1 MDTYRSRI
9 FTEEELNKIRGQFYY
24 VDEDHYGRKRLFFDN
39 AGGSLR
45 LKKAEEVFHL
55 IDSMPDASEHSNS
68 IARELAALEDRGRE
82 DIKKVIFGAKSG
94 TIYPSYTASQIAME
108 MVRVITENA
117 RGTNIV
123 TTMLEHPSVFDAA
136 RLYSRIHGMELRV
149 AGVNKETGGV
159 DADTILSLIDQNT
172 ALLCCMAASNISGYI
187 YETEKICRRAREI
200 NPDIYIYID
209 AVQHAPHGVLAPEEW
224 GADVTSFAPY
234 KFFGVRGFGLA
245 YLSDRV
251 SRFVHHRL
259 LGKPEDDWEIGS
271 PATAQFAVIT
281 EIINYVAGLGGAVCH
296 EGGTASSEGG
306 TASSGCEAAFLLG
319 KTAPPEGGTACPEEQ
334 SRRKLFEIGM
344 QRIADHER
352 GLLDMMLEGVDGIP
366 GLRHI
371 PGVTVQMDGKD
382 LTTRDLILGIE
393 FENLSCE
400 QAVVEYEKRG
410 VITFERA
417 LSSMYSKRMVEAFD
431 SKGMVRLSPL
441 HVNTPQEIRHFL
453 VLTQE
458 MAGL

>member
-1 MDTYRSRI
+1 MDTYRSRM

-209 AVQHAPHGVLAPEEW
+209 AVQHAPHGVLDPEKW

-296 EGGTASSEGG
+296 
-306 TASSGCEAAFLLG
+306 
-319 KTAPPEGGTACPEEQ
+319 EGGTACPEEQ

-441 HVNTPQEIRHFL
+441 HVNTPQEIRQFL

>member
-1 MDTYRSRI
+1 MDTYRSRM

-94 TIYPSYTASQIAME
+94 TIYPGYTASQIAME

-209 AVQHAPHGVLAPEEW
+209 AVQHAPHGVLDPERW

-281 EIINYVAGLGGAVCH
+281 EIINYVAGLGGAVC
-296 EGGTASSEGG
+296 
-306 TASSGCEAAFLLG
+306 
-319 KTAPPEGGTACPEEQ
+319 PEGGTACPEEQ

-352 GLLDMMLEGVDGIP
+352 GLLDMMLEGVDGVP

-441 HVNTPQEIRHFL
+441 HVNTPQEISHFL
-453 VLTQE
+453 ILTQE

>member
-1 MDTYRSRI
+1 MDTYRSRM
-9 FTEEELNKIRGQFYY
+9 FTEEELDKIRGQFYY

-187 YETEKICRRAREI
+187 YVTEKICRRAREI

-281 EIINYVAGLGGAVCH
+281 EIINYVAGLGGAVC
-296 EGGTASSEGG
+296 
-306 TASSGCEAAFLLG
+306 
-319 KTAPPEGGTACPEEQ
+319 PEGGTACPEEQ

-344 QRIADHER
+344 RRIADHER

-458 MAGL
+458 IAGL

>member
-1 MDTYRSRI
+1 MSTYTDRMFS
-9 FTEEELNKIRGQFYY
+9 EEELAEIRTQFYY
-24 VDEDHYGRKRLFFDN
+24 VDEDYYGRKRLFFDN

-45 LKKAEEVFHL
+45 LKKAEEAFRR

-68 IARELAALEDRGRE
+68 LALELAALEDRGRE
-82 DIKKVIFGAKSG
+82 DIKHVIFNAKSG
-94 TIYPSYTASQIAME
+94 TIYPTYTASQIAME
-108 MVRVITENA
+108 MIRVILEYA
-117 RGTNIV
+117 KGTNVV

-136 RLYSRIHGMELRV
+136 RMYSEKHGMELRV

-159 DADTILSLIDQNT
+159 DAETILGLIDENT

-187 YETEKICRRAREI
+187 YETEKICKKAREI

-209 AVQHAPHGVLAPEEW
+209 AVQHAPHGILDPEKW

-234 KFFGVRGFGLA
+234 KFFGVRGFGIA

-251 SRFVHHRL
+251 STFAHHRL
-259 LGKPEDDWEIGS
+259 LGKAEDDWEIGS

-281 EIINYVAGLGGAVCH
+281 EIINYVAD
-296 EGGTASSEGG
+296 
-306 TASSGCEAAFLLG
+306 LG
-319 KTAPPEGGTACPEEQ
+319 KKVFPEETD
-334 SRRKLFEIGM
+334 RRKLFEAGM

-352 GLLDMMLEGVDGIP
+352 GLLEMMLEGTGDVP

-371 PGVTVQMDGKD
+371 PGVIVQMDGKD
-382 LTTRDLILGIE
+382 LMTRDLILGIE
-393 FENLSCE
+393 FERLTCQ
-400 QAVVEYEKRG
+400 QAVAEYEKRG

-417 LSSMYSKRMVEAFD
+417 LSSMYSKRMVEAFG

-441 HVNTPQEIRHFL
+441 HVNTPEEIRQFL
-453 VLTQE
+453 QVTKEL
-458 MAGL
+458 AAL

>member
-1 MDTYRSRI
+1 MSTYSDRM
-9 FTEEELNKIRGQFYY
+9 FTEEELAEIRAQFYY
-24 VDEDHYGRKRLFFDN
+24 VDEDYYGRKRLFFDN

-45 LKKAEEVFHL
+45 LKKAEEAFHR

-68 IARELAALEDRGRE
+68 LALELAALEDRGRE
-82 DIKKVIFGAKSG
+82 DIKHVIFNAKSG
-94 TIYPSYTASQIAME
+94 TIYPTYTASQIAME
-108 MVRVITENA
+108 MVRVILENA
-117 RGTNIV
+117 KGTNVV

-136 RLYSRIHGMELRV
+136 RMYSEKHGMELRV

-159 DADTILSLIDQNT
+159 DAETILGLIDKDT

-187 YETEKICRRAREI
+187 YETEKICKKAREI

-209 AVQHAPHGVLAPEEW
+209 AVQHAPHGILDPEKW

-234 KFFGVRGFGLA
+234 KFFGVRGFGIA

-251 SRFVHHRL
+251 STFAHHRL
-259 LGKPEDDWEIGS
+259 LGKAEDDWEIGS

-281 EIINYVAGLGGAVCH
+281 EIINYV
-296 EGGTASSEGG
+296 TD
-306 TASSGCEAAFLLG
+306 LG
-319 KTAPPEGGTACPEEQ
+319 KKAFPEETE
-334 SRRKLFEIGM
+334 RRKLFEAGM

-352 GLLDMMLEGVDGIP
+352 GLLEMMLEGTGDVP

-371 PGVTVQMDGKD
+371 PGVIVQMDGKD
-382 LTTRDLILGIE
+382 LMTRDLILGIE
-393 FENLSCE
+393 FERLTCQ
-400 QAVVEYEKRG
+400 QAVAEYEKRG

-417 LSSMYSKRMVEAFD
+417 LSSMYSKRMVEAFG

-441 HVNTPQEIRHFL
+441 HVNTPAEIRQFL
-453 VLTQE
+453 QVTKEL
-458 MAGL
+458 AAL

>member
-1 MDTYRSRI
+1 MDTYRSRM

-209 AVQHAPHGVLAPEEW
+209 AVQHAPHGVLDPEKW

-296 EGGTASSEGG
+296 EGGTA
-306 TASSGCEAAFLLG
+306 
-319 KTAPPEGGTACPEEQ
+319 CPEEQ

-344 QRIADHER
+344 RRIADHER
-352 GLLDMMLEGVDGIP
+352 GLLDMMLEGEDGIP

-441 HVNTPQEIRHFL
+441 HVNTPQEIRQFL

-458 MAGL
+458 IAGL

>member
-1 MDTYRSRI
+1 MSTYTDRM
-9 FTEEELNKIRGQFYY
+9 FTEEELAEIRAQFYY
-24 VDEDHYGRKRLFFDN
+24 VDEDYYGRKRLFFDN

-45 LKKAEEVFHL
+45 LKKAEEAFHR

-68 IARELAALEDRGRE
+68 LALKLAALEDRGRD
-82 DIKKVIFGAKSG
+82 DIKHVIFNAKSG
-94 TIYPSYTASQIAME
+94 TIYPTYTASQIAME
-108 MVRVITENA
+108 VVRVILENA
-117 RGTNIV
+117 KGTNVV

-136 RLYSRIHGMELRV
+136 RMYSEKHGMELRV

-159 DADTILSLIDQNT
+159 DAETILGLIDKDT

-187 YETEKICRRAREI
+187 YKTEKICKKAREI

-209 AVQHAPHGVLAPEEW
+209 AVQHAPHGILDSEKW

-234 KFFGVRGFGLA
+234 KFFGVRGFGIA

-251 SRFVHHRL
+251 STFAHHRL
-259 LGKPEDDWEIGS
+259 LGKAEDDWEIGS

-281 EIINYVAGLGGAVCH
+281 EIINYVAD
-296 EGGTASSEGG
+296 
-306 TASSGCEAAFLLG
+306 LG
-319 KTAPPEGGTACPEEQ
+319 KKAFPEETD
-334 SRRKLFEIGM
+334 RRKLFEAGM

-352 GLLDMMLEGVDGIP
+352 GLLWMMLEGTGDVP

-371 PGVTVQMDGKD
+371 PGVIVQMDGKD
-382 LTTRDLILGIE
+382 LMTRDLILGVE
-393 FENLSCE
+393 FEHLTCQ
-400 QAVVEYEKRG
+400 QAVAEYEKRG

-417 LSSMYSKRMVEAFD
+417 LTSMYSKRMVEAFD

-441 HVNTPQEIRHFL
+441 HVNTPAEIRQFL
-453 VLTQE
+453 QVTKEL
-458 MAGL
+458 AAL

>member
-1 MDTYRSRI
+1 MDTYRSRM

-68 IARELAALEDRGRE
+68 IARELAALEDRGCE

-159 DADTILSLIDQNT
+159 DADTILSLIDQKT

-200 NPDIYIYID
+200 NPDINIYID
-209 AVQHAPHGVLAPEEW
+209 AVQHAPHGVLDPETW

-251 SRFVHHRL
+251 SRFIHHRL

-281 EIINYVAGLGGAVCH
+281 EIINYVAGLGGAVC
-296 EGGTASSEGG
+296 
-306 TASSGCEAAFLLG
+306 
-319 KTAPPEGGTACPEEQ
+319 PEGGTACPEEQ

-344 QRIADHER
+344 RRIADHER

-441 HVNTPQEIRHFL
+441 HVNTPQEIRQFL

>member
-1 MDTYRSRI
+1 MDTYRSRM
-9 FTEEELNKIRGQFYY
+9 FTEEELDKIRGQFYY

-45 LKKAEEVFHL
+45 LKKAEEAFHRV
-55 IDSMPDASEHSNS
+55 DSLPDASEHSNS
-68 IARELAALEDRGRE
+68 LARELAALEDRGRE

-187 YETEKICRRAREI
+187 YETEKICRKAREI

-209 AVQHAPHGVLAPEEW
+209 AVQHAPHGVLDPEEW

-259 LGKPEDDWEIGS
+259 LGKPEDDWEVGS

-281 EIINYVAGLGGAVCH
+281 EIINYVAGLGGAVC
-296 EGGTASSEGG
+296 
-306 TASSGCEAAFLLG
+306 
-319 KTAPPEGGTACPEEQ
+319 PEGGTACPEEQ

-441 HVNTPQEIRHFL
+441 HVNTPQEISHFL
-453 VLTQE
+453 ILTQE

>member
-1 MDTYRSRI
+1 MDTYRSRM

-281 EIINYVAGLGGAVCH
+281 EIINYVAGLGGAVC
-296 EGGTASSEGG
+296 
-306 TASSGCEAAFLLG
+306 
-319 KTAPPEGGTACPEEQ
+319 PEGGTACPEEQ

-352 GLLDMMLEGVDGIP
+352 GLLDMMLEGVDGVP

-458 MAGL
+458 IAGL

>member
-1 MDTYRSRI
+1 MDTYRSRM
-9 FTEEELNKIRGQFYY
+9 FTEEELDKIRGQFYY

-281 EIINYVAGLGGAVCH
+281 EIINYVAGLGGAVC
-296 EGGTASSEGG
+296 
-306 TASSGCEAAFLLG
+306 
-319 KTAPPEGGTACPEEQ
+319 PEGGTACPEEQ

-344 QRIADHER
+344 RRIADHER

-441 HVNTPQEIRHFL
+441 HVNTPQEISHFL
-453 VLTQE
+453 ILTQE

>member
-1 MDTYRSRI
+1 MDTYRSRM

-209 AVQHAPHGVLAPEEW
+209 AVQHAPHGVLDPEKW

-281 EIINYVAGLGGAVCH
+281 EIINYVAGLGGAVC
-296 EGGTASSEGG
+296 
-306 TASSGCEAAFLLG
+306 
-319 KTAPPEGGTACPEEQ
+319 PEGGTACPEEQ
-334 SRRKLFEIGM
+334 SRRKFFEIGM
-344 QRIADHER
+344 RRIADHER
-352 GLLDMMLEGVDGIP
+352 GLLDMMLEGEDGIP

-441 HVNTPQEIRHFL
+441 HVNTPQEIRQFL

-458 MAGL
+458 IAGL

>member
-1 MDTYRSRI
+1 MDTYRSRM

-296 EGGTASSEGG
+296 EGGTA
-306 TASSGCEAAFLLG
+306 
-319 KTAPPEGGTACPEEQ
+319 CPEEQ

-441 HVNTPQEIRHFL
+441 HVNTPQEIRQFL

>member
-1 MDTYRSRI
+1 MDTYRSRM

-149 AGVNKETGGV
+149 ADVNKETGGV
-159 DADTILSLIDQNT
+159 DAETILSLIDQNT

-209 AVQHAPHGVLAPEEW
+209 AVQHAPHGVLDPEKW

-296 EGGTASSEGG
+296 EGGTA
-306 TASSGCEAAFLLG
+306 
-319 KTAPPEGGTACPEEQ
+319 CPEEQ
-334 SRRKLFEIGM
+334 SRRKFFEIGM
-344 QRIADHER
+344 RRIADHER
-352 GLLDMMLEGVDGIP
+352 GLLDMMLEGEDGIP

-441 HVNTPQEIRHFL
+441 HVNTPQEIRQFL

>member
-1 MDTYRSRI
+1 MDTYRSRM
-9 FTEEELNKIRGQFYY
+9 FTEEELDKIRGQFYY

-68 IARELAALEDRGRE
+68 IARELAALEDQGRE

-281 EIINYVAGLGGAVCH
+281 EIINYVAGLGGAVC
-296 EGGTASSEGG
+296 
-306 TASSGCEAAFLLG
+306 
-319 KTAPPEGGTACPEEQ
+319 PEGGTACPEEQ

-352 GLLDMMLEGVDGIP
+352 GLLDMMLEGVDGVP

-458 MAGL
+458 IAGL

>member
-1 MDTYRSRI
+1 MDTYRSRM
-9 FTEEELNKIRGQFYY
+9 FTEEELDKIRGQFYY

-209 AVQHAPHGVLAPEEW
+209 AVQHAPHGVLDPERW

-281 EIINYVAGLGGAVCH
+281 EIINYVAGLGGAVC
-296 EGGTASSEGG
+296 
-306 TASSGCEAAFLLG
+306 
-319 KTAPPEGGTACPEEQ
+319 PEGGTACPEEQ

-441 HVNTPQEIRHFL
+441 HVNTPQEIRQFL

-458 MAGL
+458 IAGL

>member
-1 MDTYRSRI
+1 MDTYRSRM

-209 AVQHAPHGVLAPEEW
+209 AVQHAPHGVLDPEKW

-296 EGGTASSEGG
+296 EGGTA
-306 TASSGCEAAFLLG
+306 
-319 KTAPPEGGTACPEEQ
+319 CPEEQ
-334 SRRKLFEIGM
+334 SLRKFFEIGM
-344 QRIADHER
+344 RRIADHER
-352 GLLDMMLEGVDGIP
+352 GLLDMMLEGVDGVP

-441 HVNTPQEIRHFL
+441 HVNTPQEISHFL
-453 VLTQE
+453 ILTQE